1 MTERLDVAALPL
13 RGSRVI
19 EASAGTGKTWT
30 LAALVLR
37 LVLGDGV
44 ERPLHPREI
53 LVMSFTKAA
62 TRELVERIRERLA
75 RAANAFQQPDSAD
88 AREDFV
94 ASLLRARPG
103 LRERLEAAQ
112 RLRRAA
118 DAMDEAAVHTIDAW
132 CQRVLR
138 EHAFDSGSRLSE
150 EMLADETD
158 LRRQAVRDWWRVEVY
173 PLEADALAQVQATWK
188 DVTAAEKSLERLLKI
203 GDARVDAPGRTLV
216 DEFTHVQAERAA
228 RVAELKQGWAQRVP
242 DMLAWLGSLWGAK
255 KDKPIDGRKLGAA
268 NATKWLQ
275 SLRDWALDP
284 DEELP
289 HLTDTARERLVPA
302 GVAAALNQPLPIP
315 PEFAAFEV
323 LLADLEALPSERAT
337 LLRRAHAAV
346 TERLAT
352 LKQRAA
358 SAGFADLQRRLA
370 DALDEGLR
378 GDAARRLR
386 AQLQARY
393 PVALVDE
400 CQDSSPVQMLL
411 FERVWGLGHDEP
423 GRTLLLI
430 GDPKQ
435 SIYRFRGADLQG
447 FLRARR
453 AAGPRVHSLDT
464 NFRSTPELVDAVNAV
479 FEGAERR
486 HSEGAFRFGLDGS
499 AGGVPV
505 LPFERVVA
513 RGRADRI
520 VVGTAQ
526 GVGAVPALTLALD
539 RTVRGAVEARERLA
553 DACAEQIVAWLSDA
567 QARWLPAPADKQPP
581 RRLRPSDIAVLV
593 RSKREADAVRAAL
606 AARRVRSVYLS
617 DKDSVFA
624 EPEAADL
631 LRLLRAV
638 AEPADGRAVRAA
650 LATAWVGL
658 SLDELRALADDD
670 TRFEAAVEQLLALR
684 QVWRQQGVLAA
695 LRQALQ
701 SLVPP
706 QRWQGAGAE
715 RTLTNTLHLAEL
727 LQTAAEA
734 LEGEAALLRWLTRAI
749 DEAADAGKGD
759 MAPEDQLLRLES
771 DGDLVPIVTVHKSK
785 GLQYRLVCVP
795 FSSLAPGSR
804 GKPDFVIRPAR
815 INDDSP
821 GDGRRELLFAPDAAA
836 RAAEQAEEARES
848 LRLLYVALT
857 RAEHALWLGVAAAS
871 VGNAKAHAW
880 QRSALGWLVSG
891 DEVLDDPAVFSRIE
905 AWAHALPHTLLLP
918 LWPGADEQATAP
930 GRVWADPQPLRPLRP
945 PRPLAVQTPSP
956 WAVGSYSGFV
966 RGLESP
972 PARGWRDD
980 EARNGPAD
988 DDASAPAEPPQRAA
1002 PWHRFPRGAGP
1013 GQLLHTQLEWLADA
1027 GFALAHNPA
1036 LATQLRT
1043 RLQRQAPEV
1052 DADDVITWLAQV
1064 CATPVPAL
1072 GAPLAGLPRVWSE
1085 LEFWLPTEQ
1094 LDAVRVD
1101 ALCRAHVLPG
1111 QERPPLPPRRLRGL
1125 LMGFADLVFQ
1135 GVDGRYGVLDHKSNA
1150 LGDDDAAY
1158 TDEVLA
1164 AAVLSHRYDVQ
1175 GALYLVAL
1183 HRLLRHR
1190 LGTRYVLAEQL
1201 HGAVFLFLRGVAA
1214 PGAGGWRLAPVPA
1227 LIEGLDQLFAPPS
1240 PKVLT

>member
-1 MTERLDVAALPL
+1 MTERLDVATLPL

-112 RLRRAA
+112 CLRRAA

-158 LRRQAVRDWWRVEVY
+158 LRRQALRDWWRAEVY
-173 PLEADALAQVQATWK
+173 PLEADALARVLSVWK
-188 DVTAAEKSLERLLKI
+188 DVAAAEKSLAPLLKI
-203 GDARVDAPGRTLV
+203 GDAALPAGGDSLAATVSASAAQWQALKAGWPERCERLQAWFAPLTQKGRSAF
-216 DEFTHVQAERAA
+216 DGGRIRADW
-228 RVAELKQGWAQRVP
+228 LDG
-242 DMLAWLGSLWGAK
+242 WLGKIREWAVHPTAEKLDIGKGSERLLPQEVRASF
-255 KDKPIDGRKLGAA
+255 KPGQER
-268 NATKWLQ
+268 
-275 SLRDWALDP
+275 
-284 DEELP
+284 ELP
-289 HLTDTARERLVPA
+289 PELDDFERLMAQIETIEPVR
-302 GVAAALNQPLPIP
+302 
-315 PEFAAFEV
+315 
-323 LLADLEALPSERAT
+323 ST
-337 LLRRAHAAV
+337 LLRHAHAAV

-370 DALDEGLR
+370 DALDEDLR

-464 NFRSTPELVDAVNAV
+464 NFRSTPELVDAVNAI

-486 HSEGAFRFGLDGS
+486 HSEGAFRFGLDGGP
-499 AGGVPV
+499 GGVPV
-505 LPFERVVA
+505 LPFERVLA

-520 VVGTAQ
+520 VVGSAQ
-526 GVGAVPALTLALD
+526 GVGPVPALTLALD

-553 DACAEQIVAWLSDA
+553 DACAEQIVAWLSDE
-567 QARWLPAPADKQPP
+567 QARWLPATADQEPP

-593 RSKREADAVRAAL
+593 RSKTEADAVRLAL

-638 AEPADGRAVRAA
+638 AEPADGRVVRAA
-650 LATAWVGL
+650 MATAWVGL

-684 QVWRQQGVLAA
+684 QVWRQQGVLAL

-734 LEGEAALLRWLTRAI
+734 LEGEAALLRWLARAI
-749 DEAADAGKGD
+749 DEAAEGD

-795 FSSLAPGSR
+795 FASLAPGSR

-815 INDDSP
+815 INDDPP

-836 RAAEQAEEARES
+836 RAADQAEEARES

-880 QRSALGWLVSG
+880 HRSALGWLVSD
-891 DEVLDDPAVFSRIE
+891 DEVLDAPAVFGRIE
-905 AWAHALPHTLLLP
+905 AWAQALPHTQLQP
-918 LWPGADEQATAP
+918 LWPGADEQAAAP
-930 GRVWADPQPLRPLRP
+930 GRAWADPQPLRPLRP
-945 PRPLAVQTPSP
+945 PRPLAMQAPSP
-956 WAVGSYSGFV
+956 WAVGSYSGFM

-980 EARNGPAD
+980 EARNGQAD
-988 DDASAPAEPPQRAA
+988 DDAGAPAEPLQRAA

-1036 LATQLRT
+1036 LAPQLRT

-1064 CATPVPAL
+1064 CATPVPVL
-1072 GAPLAGLPRVWSE
+1072 GAPLAGLPRVWPE
-1085 LEFWLPTEQ
+1085 LEFWLPTDQ
-1094 LDAVRVD
+1094 LDAARVD

-1111 QERPPLPPRRLRGL
+1111 HERPPLPPRRLRGL

-1158 TDEVLA
+1158 TDDALA

-1240 PKVLT
+1240 PKGPT

>member
-1 MTERLDVAALPL
+1 MTERLDVATLPL

-62 TRELVERIRERLA
+62 TRELVERIRERLVKAA
-75 RAANAFQQPDSAD
+75 RAFQQPDSAE
-88 AREDFV
+88 ALEDFV
-94 ASLLRARPG
+94 AGLLKARPG
-103 LRERLEAAQ
+103 LRDRLEAAQ

-150 EMLADETD
+150 EMLADETE
-158 LRRQAVRDWWRVEVY
+158 LRRQAVRDWWRAEVY
-173 PLEADALAQVQATWK
+173 PLEDGTLAQVLSVWK
-188 DVTAAEKSLERLLKI
+188 DVAAAEKSLAPLLKI
-203 GDARVDAPGRTLV
+203 GDVRVDAPARTLS
-216 DEFTHVQAERAA
+216 EELTLALAERAA

-242 DMLAWLGSLWGAK
+242 DMLAWFGALWGAK
-255 KDKPIDGRKLGAA
+255 KGKPINGQKLGPAKT
-268 NATKWLQ
+268 TKWLQ
-275 SLRDWALDP
+275 ALAAWALDL
-284 DEELP
+284 DAELP
-289 HLTDTARERLVPA
+289 ELTKAARVNLVPA
-302 GVAAALNQPLPIP
+302 GVAAALNEPLPIP
-315 PEFAAFEV
+315 PEFAAFET
-323 LLADLEALPSERAT
+323 LLADLEALPSPRAT
-337 LLRRAHAAV
+337 LLRHAHAAV
-346 TERLAT
+346 TERLAM

-378 GDAARRLR
+378 GEAARRLR
-386 AQLQARY
+386 AQLQTRY

-423 GRTLLLI
+423 GRTLLLV

-464 NFRSTPELVDAVNAV
+464 NFRSTPELVDAVNAI

-486 HSEGAFRFGLDGS
+486 HSEGAFRFGLDGG

-520 VVGTAQ
+520 VVGTGQ
-526 GVGAVPALTLALD
+526 GVGPVQALTLALD
-539 RTVRGAVEARERLA
+539 RTVRGAVEAREHLA
-553 DACAEQIVAWLSDA
+553 AACAEQIVAWLSDA
-567 QARWLPAPADKQPP
+567 QARWIPAPGADQPP
-581 RRLRPSDIAVLV
+581 RRLRPGDIAVLV
-593 RSKREADAVRAAL
+593 RSKTEADAVRAAL
-606 AARRVRSVYLS
+606 AARQVRSVYLS

-638 AEPADGRAVRAA
+638 AEPADGRAMRAA
-650 LATAWVGL
+650 VATAWVGL

-684 QVWRQQGVLAA
+684 QVWRQQGVLAVV
-695 LRQALQ
+695 RQALQ

-734 LEGEAALLRWLTRAI
+734 LEGEAALLRWLARAI
-749 DEAADAGKGD
+749 DEAAEGD
-759 MAPEDQLLRLES
+759 VAPEDQLLRLES

-804 GKPDFVIRPAR
+804 GKPDFVICPAR
-815 INDDSP
+815 ISDDSP

-836 RAAEQAEEARES
+836 RAAEQTEEARES

-871 VGNAKAHAW
+871 VGSAKAHAW

-891 DEVLDDPAVFSRIE
+891 DEVLDAPAVFSRIE
-905 AWAHALPHTLLLP
+905 AWAQALPHAQLQP
-918 LWPGADEQATAP
+918 LWPGADEQAAAP
-930 GRVWADPQPLRPLRP
+930 GHAWADPQPLRPLRP
-945 PRPLAVQTPSP
+945 PRPLAVQPPSP

-980 EARNGPAD
+980 EARNGQAD
-988 DDASAPAEPPQRAA
+988 DDAAGAPAEPLQRAA

-1027 GFALAHNPA
+1027 GFALAHNPT
-1036 LATQLRT
+1036 LATELRT

-1064 CATPVPAL
+1064 CGTPVPAL
-1072 GAPLAGLPRVWSE
+1072 GAPLTGLPRVWPE

-1094 LDAVRVD
+1094 LDAARVD

-1111 QERPPLPPRRLRGL
+1111 HERPPLPPRRLRGL

-1158 TDEVLA
+1158 TDEALA

-1190 LGTRYVLAEQL
+1190 LGARYVLSERL
-1201 HGAVFLFLRGVAA
+1201 HGAVFLFLRGVSA

-1227 LIEGLDQLFAPPS
+1227 LIEGLDQLFGLPL
-1240 PKVLT
+1240 PKVST